1 MLTASGDPRPGLS
14 SHQGAIVLLNGLSFL
29 TSSLHPPPS
38 FTFIFCIYLIS
49 PKSFP
54 PLSSD
59 LPLSPKLDFSV
70 FPFSDL

>member
-1 MLTASGDPRPGLS
+1 MLTTSGDPRPGLS
-14 SHQGAIVLLNGLSFL
+14 SHLGAMVLLNALSFL

-49 PKSFP
+49 TKSFP

-59 LPLSPKLDFSV
+59 LPPPPKLDFSV